1 MAVKNYKPVT
11 PSRRTMTGHS
21 FEEITRSR
29 PEKSLTKGKKSYAGR
44 NADGRIT
51 VRRRGGGH
59 KRRYRIIDFKRDKYG
74 IPATVTTIE
83 YDPNRSARIA
93 LLTYEDGEKRYI
105 VAPLGVKVGET
116 LNSGPN
122 VEIRVGN
129 SMPLD
134 RIPPGTDIH
143 NIEMKP
149 GKGGQ
154 LVRSAGEAAQL
165 LEREGKYAR
174 LKLPSGEI
182 RLVLSRCYATIGQ
195 VGNTDHANIA
205 IGKAGRSRWL
215 GRRPKVRGVAMN
227 PVDHPHGGGEG
238 KSSGGRHPVTPWGV
252 PTKGYKT
259 RNRNKQSNRYI
270 ASRRK

>member
-1 MAVKNYKPVT
+1 M
-11 PSRRTMTGHS
+11 G
-21 FEEITRSR
+21 
-29 PEKSLTKGKKSYAGR
+29 
-44 NADGRIT
+44 
-51 VRRRGGGH
+51 
-59 KRRYRIIDFKRDKYG
+59 FKRDKYG

-105 VAPLGVKVGET
+105 VAPLGVKVGEI

-143 NIEMKP
+143 NIEMRP

-165 LEREGKYAR
+165 LEREEKYVR

-195 VGNTDHANIA
+195 VGNSKIKKKKKQKKKKKKKKKK
-205 IGKAGRSRWL
+205 GK
-215 GRRPKVRGVAMN
+215 KKKKKKKK
-227 PVDHPHGGGEG
+227 
-238 KSSGGRHPVTPWGV
+238 KS
-252 PTKGYKT
+252 
-259 RNRNKQSNRYI
+259 
-270 ASRRK
+270 